1 MNRKSLLAAL
11 KKQGYKGKADLAEI
25 QAFLT
30 ENGSDADN
38 IIVKGETYKVADVF
52 AKTATLA
59 VEDDETDAPVE
70 TKAAEKPAAKSGWSK
85 LSEVEPKGV
94 IGVVKGKDRDYKRY
108 ESLIANRANPSANV
122 KQTAVFDTPQDAEA
136 FGAWSRIKL
145 ASDLN
150 RSYKAYGEDM
160 DIVRKAGLEF
170 DNSLGGSLVPQE
182 FMANL
187 VWRTE
192 AYGVARRLANV
203 VRMGSDNSVFPR
215 KTGLMTMN
223 YAAGEGAAI
232 SDTQNSYDNVE
243 LTARK
248 VTGLAYVSNELFEDS
263 AINVS
268 NDYANSVAEA
278 YALLEDQTYFLGDGN
293 ATYGGMV
300 GLANALPGAVT
311 NNGAYQVS
319 TAWGSI
325 TTAQLQGVMGSVQNI
340 KEGNLAWVCSR
351 QFYFQVFARLDRAL
365 QQFKDLAALNVP
377 FTAGGIAVGNFLGY
391 PVYISQVLPTTSS
404 SNARC
409 AYFGDFSGA
418 SMIGDRRQLAIETDR
433 SFRFANDQI
442 AIRATARIAVNVH
455 GDGRGSSVGPI
466 VCVLGA

>member
-30 ENGSDADN
+30 ESGADAEN

-59 VEDDETDAPVE
+59 VEDDETETPAVE
-70 TKAAEKPAAKSGWSK
+70 TKTAEKPAAKSGWSK

-122 KQTAVFDTPQDAEA
+122 KNTAVFDTPQDAEA

-145 ASDLN
+145 ATDLN

-170 DNSLGGSLVPQE
+170 DNTLGGSLVPQE

-223 YAAGEGAAI
+223 YATGEGSAI
-232 SDTQNSYDNVE
+232 TDTQNSYDNVE

-268 NDYANSVAEA
+268 NDYANSIAEA
-278 YALLEDQTYFLGDGN
+278 YARLEDQTYFLGDGN

-300 GLANALPGAVT
+300 GLANALPSS
-311 NNGAYQVS
+311 AYLSGV
-319 TAWGSI
+319 AWGSI
-325 TTAQLQGVMGSVQNI
+325 TTKNLQDAMGSVENI
-340 KEGNLAWVCSR
+340 KDGNLAWVCSR
-351 QFYFQVFARLDRAL
+351 QFYFQVFARLDRAAS
-365 QQFKDLAALNVP
+365 QFKELASVNVP
-377 FTAGGIAVGNFLGY
+377 FTLGGIAVGNFLGY
-391 PVYISQVLPTTSS
+391 PVYISQVLPTATGA
-404 SNARC
+404 NKA

-418 SMIGDRRQLAIETDR
+418 SMIGDRRQLSIDTDR

-442 AIRATARIAVNVH
+442 AIRATARIAVNIH
-455 GDGRGSSVGPI
+455 GDGRGSTYGPI
-466 VCVLGA
+466 VCVQGA

>member
-150 RSYKAYGEDM
+150 RSYKAHGEDM

-232 SDTQNSYDNVE
+232 SDTQNAYDNVE

-293 ATYGGMV
+293 ATYGGML
-300 GLANALPGAVT
+300 GLANALPAGAS
-311 NNGAYQVS
+311 VS
-319 TAWGSI
+319 IGNSWAAT
-325 TTAQLQGVMGSVQNI
+325 TTANLQSVMGSVQNV
-340 KEGNLAWVCSR
+340 KDGNLAWVCSR
-351 QFYFQVFARLDRAL
+351 QFYFQVLARLDKGL
-365 QQFKDLAALNVP
+365 QQFKDLTAINVP
-377 FTAGGIAVGNFLGY
+377 FTSGTIAVGNFHGY
-391 PVYISQVLPTTSS
+391 PVYISQVLPTSGTTTGIKS
-404 SNARC
+404 

-418 SMIGDRRQLAIETDR
+418 SMIGDRRQLSIETDR
-433 SFRFANDQI
+433 SFRFGNDQI

-455 GDGRGSSVGPI
+455 GDGRGSTVGPI
-466 VCVLGA
+466 ALAATA